1 MAAVKID
8 LESLKGQIKK
18 IEKKQVENNLE
29 ISFEEKKFFSIK
41 DVPKIELSDDEEI
54 NIFLTQEYVNF
65 LNLGSFSALG
75 FGKLFEKVAEKLQE
89 IDGEITYCK
98 FLELIGTNRM
108 TALRYRRR
116 YKLYE
121 AVKGENKKLVLTLR
135 DDLIAKL
142 YATKDF
148 LGVAGYIEDG
158 ATKEDL
164 EDFVLETKTKLE
176 SEKDSNFPKIF
187 DFNYFKTS
195 IFNEKFE
202 SKIEKLNKEKKAEV
216 ERYFKKIESILGDD

>member
-176 SEKDSNFPKIF
+176 SEKDS
-187 DFNYFKTS
+187 
-195 IFNEKFE
+195 
-202 SKIEKLNKEKKAEV
+202 
-216 ERYFKKIESILGDD
+216 R